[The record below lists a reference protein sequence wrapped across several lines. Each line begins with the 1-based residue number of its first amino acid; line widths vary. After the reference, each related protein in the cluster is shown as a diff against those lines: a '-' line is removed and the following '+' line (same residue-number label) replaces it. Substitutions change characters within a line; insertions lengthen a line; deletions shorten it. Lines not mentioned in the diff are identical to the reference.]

1 MSKNIIISVLAIVIT
16 ILIGFLILTNYDWF
30 SQEWLIGFGIIIGGM
45 ASLGLLIYLKIKN
58 KTH

>member
-1 MSKNIIISVLAIVIT
+1 MSKNVIISALAIVIA

-30 SQEWLIGFGIIIGGM
+30 SQEWLIGLGIIIGGM